1 MPVSRKDAKYAKKNL
16 SIPFARLAPLR
27 EMSRPVRFFHSFLA
41 LGLWMAAAA
50 ADDADK
56 VRAVLLEMSQALQD
70 SSASRFLDQV
80 DRRRCPGYAAL
91 QDNIVALAAQYE
103 IASSVAVVEQTKDGK
118 AWESKLDWLLEM
130 KPAGGGGPAQRRR
143 GAVLC
148 RIEPSGKRWKVT
160 RLEPVDFF
168 KPS

>member
-1 MPVSRKDAKYAKKNL
+1 MPA
-16 SIPFARLAPLR
+16 IARSALC
-27 EMSRPVRFFHSFLA
+27 A
-41 LGLWMAAAA
+41 LGLWMAIAA

-56 VRAVLLEMSQALQD
+56 VRAVLLELSQALQD

-91 QDNIVALAAQYE
+91 EDNVVALAAQYE
-103 IASSVAVVEQTKDGK
+103 IASSVAVIEQTKNGEV
-118 AWESKLDWLLEM
+118 WESKLDWLLEI
-130 KPAGGGGPAQRRR
+130 KPSSGAGPAQRRR
-143 GAVLC
+143 GTVTC

-160 RLEPVDFF
+160 RLEPVEFF